1 MDQPRYEL
9 PKQNTMKKQHLITCP
24 IFAKELAV
32 VLPEIA
38 AEPTVRLMDYSVHL
52 NAKTMEKELAG
63 GIAAAQSEGAAISL
77 LVGQECQALQPLSQ
91 IAATCKGA
99 LPEGRNCLEII
110 LGREKA
116 RALQENRTT
125 LMTPAWI
132 RMINN
137 SIADGYWTVEDARL
151 NLGRYQRIILL
162 DFGLEPL
169 DDELIMEFFEL
180 TGVPI
185 EIMPVSLDHFKQ
197 VVRKLLADP

>member
-1 MDQPRYEL
+1 
-9 PKQNTMKKQHLITCP
+9 MKKQHLITCP

-38 AEPTVRLMDYSVHL
+38 AEPTVLLMAYNVHT
-52 NAKTMEKELAG
+52 NAKTMEEELAG
-63 GIAAAQSEGAAISL
+63 SIAMARAEGAAISL

-91 IAATCKGA
+91 IAANCNGA

-132 RMINN
+132 RMINS
-137 SIADGYWTVEDARL
+137 SIADGYWTLEDARI
-151 NLGRYQRIILL
+151 NLGRYERIILL
-162 DFGLEPL
+162 DSGLEPL
-169 DDELIMEFFEL
+169 DDEMLMEFFEL
-180 TGVPI
+180 TQVPI
-185 EIMPVSLDHFKQ
+185 EILPVTLEHFKK
-197 VVRKLLADP
+197 VVRKLLADS